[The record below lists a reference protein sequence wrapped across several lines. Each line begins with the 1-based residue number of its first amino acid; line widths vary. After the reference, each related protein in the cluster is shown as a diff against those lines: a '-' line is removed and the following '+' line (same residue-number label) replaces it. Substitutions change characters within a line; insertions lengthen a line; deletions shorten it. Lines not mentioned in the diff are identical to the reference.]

1 MRLAQPI
8 FIYILMIGI
17 PVSILFFWMV
27 FKLKEKAKKRFGNL
41 DLIDK
46 LSSSCSLS
54 KQRFKVF
61 VLILALSFLLLS
73 LARPQFGTKLTMLK
87 RKGVDIIIALDTS
100 LSMLAE
106 DMKPN
111 RLDKAKREVAGLI
124 NRMKGDRVG
133 LVAFAGA
140 SFVQCPL
147 TLDHSAA
154 KMFLDIIDVNL
165 IPKPG
170 TAIGN
175 AIRTSI
181 SAFEQKERKFKVL
194 VLITDGEDHQSN
206 PIEAAKMA
214 SKEGI
219 RIYTIG
225 IGSAQ
230 GEPIPLRDQRG
241 SVIGFKKDRGGE
253 VVVSR
258 LDEMTLQKIALETGG
273 KYYHAT
279 AGEMELDKIYD
290 EISRM
295 ERKEL
300 EGKLLTQYEDRYQY
314 FLIFSVIFL
323 TLEFF
328 ISDRKSRSTLL
339 KKKGESVE

>member
-8 FIYILMIGI
+8 FIYILLIGI
-17 PVSILFFWMV
+17 PLTIILFWLAI
-27 FKLKEKAKKRFGNL
+27 KLKENAKKRFGNL
-41 DLIDK
+41 DLIQK
-46 LSSSCSLS
+46 LSSSYSPS
-54 KQRFKVF
+54 KQKLKIF
-61 VLILALSFLLLS
+61 VLVLALFFLLFS

-111 RLDKAKREVAGLI
+111 RLEKAKREVKGLI
-124 NRMKGDRVG
+124 DRMKGDRVG

-154 KMFLDIIDVNL
+154 KMFLDIIDVDL
-165 IPKPG
+165 IPKQG
-170 TAIGN
+170 TAIGE
-175 AIRTSI
+175 AIITSI
-181 SAFEQKERKFKVL
+181 KAFEQKERKFKVL

-206 PIEAAKMA
+206 PVEAAKMA

-225 IGSAQ
+225 IGSVQ
-230 GEPIPLRDQRG
+230 GEPIPLRDKKG
-241 SVIGFKKDRGGE
+241 NMIGFKKSRDDE

-258 LDEMTLQKIALETGG
+258 LDEMTLQKISLETGA
-273 KYYHAT
+273 KYYHST
-279 AGEMELDKIYD
+279 PNEMELDKIYN

-295 ERKEL
+295 EKKEL

-314 FLIFSVIFL
+314 FLIFSLIFL

-328 ISDRKSRSTLL
+328 ISERKSKKTLF
-339 KKKGESVE
+339 KKKGEDFE